1 MSIRERIMEDMKAA
15 MRAKDE
21 LSRDTL
27 RMLRSDLGNE
37 ELSLGKELTEDDVM
51 RVLARGVKTR
61 ADSAAQYQEGGR
73 PELAEKERREIE
85 VIERYLPKGLSE
97 DEAKAA
103 VAEVISELGASS
115 KKDMGAVMKT
125 LRERHG
131 ARLDGKLASRLVAGA
146 LS

>member
-1 MSIRERIMEDMKAA
+1 V
-15 MRAKDE
+15 
-21 LSRDTL
+21 LS
-27 RMLRSDLGNE
+27 
-37 ELSLGKELTEDDVM
+37 
-51 RVLARGVKTR
+51 RGVKTR
-61 ADSAAQYQEGGR
+61 TDSATQYEEGGR

-85 VIERYLPKGLSE
+85 IIERYLPKGLSE

-131 ARLDGKLASRLVAGA
+131 ARLDGKLASRLVASA

>member
-1 MSIRERIMEDMKAA
+1 MSIREQIMEDMKAA

-27 RMLRSDLGNE
+27 RMIRSDLGKE
-37 ELSLGKELTEDDVM
+37 ELDLGKDLTEEDVL
-51 RVLARGVKTR
+51 RVLVRGVKTR
-61 ADSAAQYQEGGR
+61 TDSASQYDEGER
-73 PELAEKERREIE
+73 PELAAQERQEIA
-85 VIERYLPKGLSE
+85 VLQRYMPKPLSE

-103 VAEVISELGASS
+103 IAEVIAELGAST
-115 KKDMGAVMKT
+115 KKDMGSVMKT

-131 ARLDGKLASRLVAGA
+131 ARLDGKLASRLVAGS

>member
-1 MSIRERIMEDMKAA
+1 MLIRERILEDIKTA

-27 RMLRSDLGNE
+27 RMMRSDFGKE
-37 ELSLGKELTEDDVM
+37 ELALGKDLDEDDVM
-51 RVLARGVKTR
+51 RVLSRGVKTR
-61 ADSAAQYQEGGR
+61 TDSATQYEEGGR
-73 PELAEKERREIE
+73 PELAKKEHHEIE
-85 VIERYLPKGLSE
+85 IIKHYLPKGLSE
-97 DEAKAA
+97 DEAKTA

-131 ARLDGKLASRLVAGA
+131 ARLDGKLASRLVASA

>member
-1 MSIRERIMEDMKAA
+1 MSIREQIMEDMKAA

-27 RMLRSDLGNE
+27 RMLRSDLGKE
-37 ELSLGKELTEDDVM
+37 ELDLGKELSEDDVM

-61 ADSAAQYQEGGR
+61 TDSATQYDEGDR
-73 PELAEKERREIE
+73 PELAEKERSEIE
-85 VIERYLPKGLSE
+85 VIKRYLPKSLDE

-103 VAEVISELGASS
+103 VAEVISELGATT
-115 KKDMGAVMKT
+115 KKDMGRVMKT

-131 ARLDGKLASRLVAGA
+131 ARLDGKFASRLVAA
-146 LS
+146 SLS

>member
-1 MSIRERIMEDMKAA
+1 MSIREQIMEDMKAA

-27 RMLRSDLGNE
+27 RMLRSDLGKE
-37 ELSLGKELTEDDVM
+37 ELDLGKELSEDDVM

-61 ADSAAQYQEGGR
+61 TDSATQYDEGGR
-73 PELAEKERREIE
+73 PELAKQERLEIE
-85 VIERYLPKGLSE
+85 VIQRYLPKSLDE

-103 VAEVISELGASS
+103 VAEVIAELEATT
-115 KKDMGAVMKT
+115 KKDMGRVMKT
-125 LRERHG
+125 LRARHG
-131 ARLDGKLASRLVAGA
+131 ARLDGKLASRLVASS